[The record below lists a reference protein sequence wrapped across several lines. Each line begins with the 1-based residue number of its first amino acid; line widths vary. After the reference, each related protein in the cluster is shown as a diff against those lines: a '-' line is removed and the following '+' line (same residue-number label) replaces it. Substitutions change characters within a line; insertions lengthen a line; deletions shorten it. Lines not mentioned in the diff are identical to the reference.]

1 MSNMRIEG
9 RAPLDPALRVGVLV
23 DLAWTP
29 GAGGHVKTWERV
41 AATAALLGPA
51 LDLTVHFSGADEAT
65 HVIAPHVRYRI
76 HRPVLSTA
84 RLPFLSHV
92 PDHSDLAPYNRSLA
106 AALADYDVI
115 HTTDGVFAFARTAAR
130 VARRRGIPL
139 VSSIHTTEP
148 YYARVF
154 TAATIERFLGSGHLA
169 GLLVDRWDVAGRAEA
184 RMQRRL
190 DEHLRACAHV
200 LASST
205 EDQLRL
211 VGMLGRER
219 VGRLRRGID
228 HGFFDPRK
236 RDRPW
241 LERELG
247 VPHDSIVVIS
257 VGRLDRVKNVLTLA
271 RAVRLLIDRGLPV
284 HLLCAGKGADRTALV
299 GLLGASV
306 TCPGVLEPATL
317 ARAYASADIAA
328 QPAIVEELSNAVL
341 EASTSGLPVLV
352 AESSGSGRF
361 VVEGETGLIV
371 PDSEPTSWARAL
383 HGLLEDRERLRAM
396 GHAARAWSLRN
407 VPTWHEVLVDDLLP
421 VWRQLAFQP
430 ARDEGCAD
438 EGGGACRELGARR
451 GGVR

>member
-1 MSNMRIEG
+1 
-9 RAPLDPALRVGVLV
+9 
-23 DLAWTP
+23 
-29 GAGGHVKTWERV
+29 
-41 AATAALLGPA
+41 
-51 LDLTVHFSGADEAT
+51 
-65 HVIAPHVRYRI
+65 
-76 HRPVLSTA
+76 
-84 RLPFLSHV
+84 
-92 PDHSDLAPYNRSLA
+92 
-106 AALADYDVI
+106 
-115 HTTDGVFAFARTAAR
+115 
-130 VARRRGIPL
+130 

-154 TAATIERFLGSGHLA
+154 TEATIERFAGSGHLSR
-169 GLLVDRWDVAGRAEA
+169 LLIDRFNLAGRTEA

-190 DEHLRACAHV
+190 DDHLRGCARV
-200 LASST
+200 LASSA

-241 LERELG
+241 LDRELG

-271 RAVRLLIDRGLPV
+271 RAVRMLIDRGLPV
-284 HLLCAGKGADRTALV
+284 HLLCPGKGADRTALV
-299 GLLGASV
+299 GILGSSV

-317 ARAYASADIAA
+317 ARAYASSDIAA

-341 EASTSGLPVLV
+341 EASSSGLPLLV

-361 VVEGETGLIV
+361 VVDGETGLIV
-371 PDSEPTSWARAL
+371 PDSEPASWARAL
-383 HGLLEDRERLRAM
+383 GGLLDDRTRLRAM

-407 VPTWHEVLVDDLLP
+407 IPTWHEVLVDDLLP
-421 VWRQLAFQP
+421 VWRQLAFP
-430 ARDEGCAD
+430 AA
-438 EGGGACRELGARR
+438 GAESFPVETSGARRRIGARR
-451 GGVR
+451 GGAR